1 MDHQWLN
8 KLFEQNADKNQSE
21 LARYLGYDPAVITRM
36 MAGKRQLKAHEIPK
50 IRQFF
55 GLPRD
60 NDTGVQALTSECVIP
75 VIDPEFGERWVLPKK
90 ALKDQTSDPK
100 GLEIMI
106 LRDSAMSP
114 LLIAGNYLLI
124 DKNSKNL
131 DDSGIFVIETGS
143 RRLVRR
149 CEPVIASTPPSVRLI
164 TADTTPPQIV
174 ERDKVTVI
182 GRVIART
189 EFF

>member
-1 MDHQWLN
+1 MDRKWL
-8 KLFEQNADKNQSE
+8 KTLFENNPQKTQSA
-21 LARYLGYDPAVITRM
+21 LAKVLGVQPAAVTRILQ
-36 MAGKRQLKAHEIPK
+36 GEREIKAREIAV

-60 NDTGVQALTSECVIP
+60 NDNGIQASSSEAVVP
-75 VIDPEFGERWVLPKK
+75 VIDPEFGERWVLPRSI
-90 ALKDQTSDPK
+90 LKGQTADPS
-100 GLEIMI
+100 GLEIMA
-106 LRDSAMSP
+106 LKDSAMSP
-114 LLIAGNYLLI
+114 LLVTGNFLLI

-131 DDSGIFVIETGS
+131 DDSGVFVIETGS